1 MESNKISDDQ
11 ISASSSFY
19 DGRWSPRQAR
29 LNFEDNAWTPNE
41 DSNKE
46 YIQVRFPL
54 SHLRVYKFPSFS
66 TYLQCIV

>member
-1 MESNKISDDQ
+1 MEFGRISDDQ

-29 LNFEDNAWTPNE
+29 LNNDDNGWTPSE

-46 YIQVRFPL
+46 YLQVGPPPHPPEARAP
-54 SHLRVYKFPSFS
+54 P
-66 TYLQCIV
+66 T